1 MPAWP
6 IGALVPV
13 TPVHTW
19 AVSKPL
25 VSSGDACTCSLTD
38 AALQTSARKPFL
50 LVLIWEGREWL
61 KIQLYQTPVALP
73 CTKLPFGPRYRQEVS
88 FPLYMISSRL
98 LLELYL
104 NRKRDTVQPSV
115 LWLSERRC
123 LINGVSCAGA
133 GKPGQWQAAP
143 GRLSCG
149 LSGGLGA
156 RRRGDGWSLRG
167 SCREQEWMS
176 WWPAERARAA
186 GLSALEARFCVG
198 TG

>member
-1 MPAWP
+1 MPAWL
-6 IGALVPV
+6 IGALMSI

-25 VSSGDACTCSLTD
+25 VSSGDVCTCSLTD

-50 LVLIWEGREWL
+50 LVLIWERREWL
-61 KIQLYQTPVALP
+61 KIQLYQTPVALH

-115 LWLSERRC
+115 LRLGEWCC

-133 GKPGQWQAAP
+133 RKPGRW
-143 GRLSCG
+143 
-149 LSGGLGA
+149 
-156 RRRGDGWSLRG
+156 
-167 SCREQEWMS
+167 
-176 WWPAERARAA
+176 RAA
-186 GLSALEARFCVG
+186 QQRHRGQGA
-198 TG
+198 